1 MHHELKSLL
10 WGALVAALVIAPPL
24 ARGETMPVPPA
35 PPAASPAAVE
45 QPGPAGDVHATVEAA
60 RAEAM
65 AAAAE
70 ARAEAHRAAGE
81 ARDTI
86 ILAQAKNSA
95 HGSEWATR
103 PEESFNARTL
113 RIDDV
118 IGSVRIDVK
127 PNGPMTV
134 KASGSRIAVD
144 SLDIRAADGVLRIE
158 GTNQNISVWDW
169 RRWFD
174 FSNLNRDDRTRLQ
187 LQITV
192 PRGAEVRIEDMI
204 GNATIGDLNGPL
216 RLEATATQ
224 ARIGKVTRAQIE
236 MNGSGRVDIAQVT
249 NELKLEIAGSGK
261 VTAGSVGALKADL
274 AGSGDAVIGDIHG
287 PLNLDITGSGNLT
300 ATKVNGPLNIS
311 IAGAGSVKIADGL
324 ADPFHVDIMG
334 SGNVVFGGMAVDP
347 KISALG
353 SGSVRLKAYRGKL
366 SSEGMA
372 NVKVGE

>member
-1 MHHELKSLL
+1 LALETGMHHELKSLL

-24 ARGETMPVPPA
+24 ARGETMPA
-35 PPAASPAAVE
+35 PPATAEEPR
-45 QPGPAGDVHATVEAA
+45 PAGDVHATIEAA
-60 RAEAM
+60 QAEAR

-70 ARAEAHRAAGE
+70 ARAEAHRAA
-81 ARDTI
+81 
-86 ILAQAKNSA
+86 
-95 HGSEWATR
+95 
-103 PEESFNARTL
+103 
-113 RIDDV
+113 
-118 IGSVRIDVK
+118 
-127 PNGPMTV
+127 
-134 KASGSRIAVD
+134 
-144 SLDIRAADGVLRIE
+144 DGVLRIE
-158 GTNQNISVWDW
+158 GTDQNISVWDW

-224 ARIGKVTRAQIE
+224 ARIGKVTSAQIE

-287 PLNLDITGSGNLT
+287 PLKLDVAGSGNLT

-324 ADPFHVDIMG
+324 ADPFRVDIMG

-372 NVKVGE
+372 NVKIGE